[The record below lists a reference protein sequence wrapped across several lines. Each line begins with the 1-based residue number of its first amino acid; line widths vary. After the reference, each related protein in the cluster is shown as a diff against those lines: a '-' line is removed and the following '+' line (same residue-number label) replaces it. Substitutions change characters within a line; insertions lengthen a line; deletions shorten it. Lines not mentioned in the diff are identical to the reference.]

1 VYVKRKRKRERKKA
15 DAMPRDVE
23 NISFRAP
30 GKETGECP
38 RSSLRI
44 GYGLMV
50 GCICG
55 PRPKV
60 LIR

>member
-1 VYVKRKRKRERKKA
+1 MSKGNGKGKEKKA